1 MAQVLPCITFLLLQ
15 MLLHRHT
22 LSVDPEILVDSL
34 PLQEIIVSQY
44 RSPLDSG
51 FQALIK
57 KFIDQGTVNPVFMD
71 ICTSVLQS
79 GKISRLETKS

>member
-1 MAQVLPCITFLLLQ
+1 
-15 MLLHRHT
+15 MLLHRHS
-22 LSVDPEILVDSL
+22 LIVDPDILVDSL

-57 KFIDQGTVNPVFMD
+57 KFIDQGSVNPVFMD
-71 ICTSVLQS
+71 ICTSILQT
-79 GKISRLETKS
+79 GKKEDLCYLITKKVYQDIELTHF